1 MRIFITGGTG
11 FIGRHLCREWLA
23 AGHEIRVLSRQRPE
37 QVTALCGAVRA
48 VQRLEK
54 MGEPEVVVNLAGE
67 PILGPRWT
75 ARRKAAIRESRVTL
89 TGRLVSHLAMLESP
103 PRVLLSGSA
112 VGYYGD
118 RGDQVLTE
126 SAPPG
131 RGFGAELC
139 VAWEEA
145 ALEAERLGVRVC
157 LLRTGPVLGAGG
169 GMLARMLPAF
179 RLGLG
184 GPLGSGR
191 QWLAWI
197 HLQDHLAAI
206 RYLEEHE
213 TLEGPFNLVAPEPVT
228 NRELVRTLGAVLGR
242 PALLPAPAFA
252 LRWLLGEQAEIL
264 LASQRA
270 VPQRL
275 LEAGFNFAYPRL
287 EAALRQLLEPGPAP
301 R

>member
-37 QVTALCGAVRA
+37 RVVALCGPVRA
-48 VQRLEK
+48 VRRFEE
-54 MGEPEVVVNLAGE
+54 MGQPEVVVNLAGE
-67 PILGPRWT
+67 PILGAHWT
-75 ARRKAAIRESRVTL
+75 ARRKQAIWESRVTL
-89 TGRLVSHLAMLESP
+89 TSQLVTHLGRLDVP

-118 RGDQVLTE
+118 RGDRVLTE
-126 SAPPG
+126 SSPPG
-131 RGFGAELC
+131 RDFGAELC
-139 VAWEEA
+139 VAWEVA
-145 ALEAERLGVRVC
+145 ALEAGRLGMRVC
-157 LLRTGPVLGAGG
+157 LLRTGPVLGTGG
-169 GMLARMLPAF
+169 GMLARMLLPF

-184 GPLGSGR
+184 GPLGSGG

-206 RYLEEHE
+206 RYLVDHD
-213 TLEGPFNLVAPEPVT
+213 TLAGPFNLVAPEPVT
-228 NRELVRTLGAVLGR
+228 SRELARTLGRVLRR
-242 PALLPAPAFA
+242 PALLPAPGFA

-275 LEAGFNFAYPRL
+275 LEAGFSFGYPRL
-287 EAALRQLLEPGPAP
+287 EAALRQVLAGG
-301 R
+301 

>member
-11 FIGRHLCREWLA
+11 FIGRHLCRQWLA
-23 AGHEIRVLSRQRPE
+23 EGHEIRVLSRQRPE
-37 QVTALCGAVRA
+37 RVVSLCGPVRA
-48 VQRLEK
+48 AQRLEE

-75 ARRKAAIRESRVTL
+75 ARRKAAIWESRVTL
-89 TGRLVSHLAMLESP
+89 TSRLVAHLGGLEAP
-103 PRVLLSGSA
+103 PKVLLSGSA

-126 SAPPG
+126 SSPPG
-131 RGFGAELC
+131 RDFGAELC
-139 VAWEEA
+139 VAWEEV
-145 ALEAERLGVRVC
+145 ALEAERFGVRVC

-169 GMLARMLPAF
+169 GMLARMLPPF

-206 RYLEEHE
+206 RYLVDHQ

-228 NRELVRTLGAVLGR
+228 NRQLARTLGKVLGR
-242 PALLPAPAFA
+242 PALLPVPASV
-252 LRWLLGEQAEIL
+252 LRLLLGEQAEIL
-264 LASQRA
+264 LASQRTL
-270 VPQRL
+270 PQRL
-275 LEAGFNFAYPRL
+275 LEAGFSFRYPQL
-287 EAALRQLLEPGPAP
+287 EAALRQVLAGD
-301 R
+301 

>member
-23 AGHEIRVLSRQRPE
+23 AGHQIRVLSRQRPE
-37 QVTALCGAVRA
+37 QVAALCGAVRA
-48 VQRLEK
+48 VQQMEE

-89 TGRLVSHLAMLESP
+89 TNRLVAHLATLETP
-103 PRVLLSGSA
+103 PGVLLSGSA

-126 SAPPG
+126 SSPPG

-206 RYLEEHE
+206 RYLVEHE

-228 NRELVRTLGAVLGR
+228 NRELARTLGRVLGR
-242 PALLPAPAFA
+242 PARLPAPAFA

-275 LEAGFNFAYPRL
+275 LEAGFTFAYPHL
-287 EAALRQLLEPGPAP
+287 EAALRQLLAAG
-301 R
+301 